1 MPSIDS
7 GNGATGDKVRFL
19 RSSGAYPRV
28 PRVTAIET
36 HFAWVFLA
44 GDAAYKL
51 KKPVHQGSMDY
62 STLARRRR
70 ACLAELT
77 LNRRLAPSVYLG
89 VIPLC
94 VRRDGHMALEAGG
107 RVIEWMLKMRR
118 LPSRRMLDRALAA
131 HAVSK
136 SDIEVVARLLCRFF
150 SAARR
155 VPLTRTAY
163 LQRLGAQAAHA
174 LRELSMSDLGLDRD
188 LVRQVTDAQLMFMS
202 RERALLA
209 RRAVLLRDGHG
220 DLRPEHIFLG
230 SRAQPACVIDC
241 LEFDPGLRRLDPLEE
256 MAFLLLECERLGAM
270 AVGARL
276 LRYYQEM
283 LPDGAP
289 TMLVDFYRSRRA
301 TVRALIA
308 AWHVRDRRFAREH
321 RRFRAIAHGYLH
333 DALRFA
339 RRAVAA
345 SSRRRES
352 QLRNRRR
359 AS

>member
-19 RSSGAYPRV
+19 RSSEAYPDV

-36 HFAWVFLA
+36 HFAWIFLA

-51 KKPVHQGSMDY
+51 KKPVRQGSMDY

-70 ACLAELT
+70 ACLAELR
-77 LNRRLAPSVYLG
+77 LNRRLAPSVYLD
-89 VIPLC
+89 VLPLR
-94 VRRDGHMALEAGG
+94 VRPDGRMALEARG

-131 HAVSK
+131 QAVSRA
-136 SDIEVVARLLCRFF
+136 DIESVARLLCRFF
-150 SAARR
+150 GAARR
-155 VPLTRTAY
+155 APLTGTAY
-163 LQRLGAQAAHA
+163 LQRLGAQAAHVM
-174 LRELSMSDLGLDRD
+174 RELSMADLRLDRD
-188 LVRQVTDAQLMFMS
+188 LVRQATHAQLAFMS

-230 SRAQPACVIDC
+230 SSAQPVCVIDC
-241 LEFDPGLRRLDPLEE
+241 LEFDPRLRRLDPLEE
-256 MAFLLLECERLGAM
+256 MAFFLLECERLGAM

-276 LRYYQEM
+276 LRYYQQM

-289 TMLVDFYRSRRA
+289 AMLVDFYRSRRA

-308 AWHVRDRRFAREH
+308 AWHVRDRRFARQH
-321 RRFRAIAHGYLH
+321 RRFRAIAHDYLQ

-339 RRAVAA
+339 RRAVAR
-345 SSRRRES
+345 SSRRRQSE
-352 QLRNRRR
+352 RRIRRR